1 MYRFAIT
8 TMIQQIRKYTEHILK
23 QNQCK
28 HIKNKDLKKKK
39 AIWNI
44 LSSPDGF
51 SCFIIMEEIDNKAE
65 KRKDADIMKKY
76 KAVFSDIDGTLLNSK
91 HQIPENTRKKIK
103 QINQNGIP
111 YVLVSAR
118 MPKGMT
124 AIRAELEA
132 KSPMI
137 CYSGALVV
145 DEEDHPI
152 YSVAMPQEVAMKL
165 CRRVYE
171 LNPKISV
178 NIYTNDEWLVK
189 DKKEYWAAQESDIT
203 GVIPQEVS
211 FEDEEVYKEVHK
223 VLCMGDKEDIAALEQ
238 QLVKEFPQIRIYRSK
253 DTYLEIM
260 SMKASKSDA
269 IHMLKDHFH
278 VKQEEIM
285 AFGDNF
291 NDIDMIRYA
300 GLGVAMG
307 NAAYEVKEAADIVTD
322 INDNEGER
330 QILDK
335 YFR

>member
-1 MYRFAIT
+1 MEKLLKLENVSYSYRDG
-8 TMIQQIRKYTEHILK
+8 KE
-23 QNQCK
+23 
-28 HIKNKDLKKKK
+28 KNKILEHVSYSFEKGKIYAVVGASGSGKTTTLS
-39 AIWNI
+39 
-44 LSSPDGF
+44 LSSGLDKPDEGKVLF
-51 SCFIIMEEIDNKAE
+51 KGKDIQEIGLNKYRREDISIVFQSYNLIYYMNALE
-65 KRKDADIMKKY
+65 NVMSALEIAGIKR
-76 KAVFSDIDGTLLNSK
+76 
-91 HQIPENTRKKIK
+91 
-103 QINQNGIP
+103 
-111 YVLVSAR
+111 
-118 MPKGMT
+118 
-124 AIRAELEA
+124 
-132 KSPMI
+132 
-137 CYSGALVV
+137 
-145 DEEDHPI
+145 
-152 YSVAMPQEVAMKL
+152 
-165 CRRVYE
+165 
-171 LNPKISV
+171 
-178 NIYTNDEWLVK
+178 K

-203 GVIPQEVS
+203 GVIPQEVF

-307 NAAYEVKEAADIVTD
+307 NAADEVKEVADIVTD

>member
-1 MYRFAIT
+1 
-8 TMIQQIRKYTEHILK
+8 
-23 QNQCK
+23 
-28 HIKNKDLKKKK
+28 
-39 AIWNI
+39 
-44 LSSPDGF
+44 
-51 SCFIIMEEIDNKAE
+51 MEEIDNKAE

-171 LNPKISV
+171 LDPKISV

-253 DTYLEIM
+253 D
-260 SMKASKSDA
+260 
-269 IHMLKDHFH
+269 HFH

-307 NAAYEVKEAADIVTD
+307 NAADEVKQAADIVTD

-335 YFR
+335 YFK

>member
-1 MYRFAIT
+1 M
-8 TMIQQIRKYTEHILK
+8 
-23 QNQCK
+23 
-28 HIKNKDLKKKK
+28 
-39 AIWNI
+39 
-44 LSSPDGF
+44 G
-51 SCFIIMEEIDNKAE
+51 EIDNKAE

-223 VLCMGDKEDIAALEQ
+223 VLCMGDKED
-238 QLVKEFPQIRIYRSK
+238 
-253 DTYLEIM
+253 
-260 SMKASKSDA
+260 
-269 IHMLKDHFH
+269 MLKDHFH

-307 NAAYEVKEAADIVTD
+307 NAADEVKEAADIVTD

-335 YFR
+335 YFK

>member
-1 MYRFAIT
+1 M
-8 TMIQQIRKYTEHILK
+8 
-23 QNQCK
+23 
-28 HIKNKDLKKKK
+28 
-39 AIWNI
+39 
-44 LSSPDGF
+44 G
-51 SCFIIMEEIDNKAE
+51 EIDNKAE

-203 GVIPQEVS
+203 GVIPQEVF

-307 NAAYEVKEAADIVTD
+307 NAADEVKEAADIVTD

-335 YFR
+335 YFK

>member
-1 MYRFAIT
+1 
-8 TMIQQIRKYTEHILK
+8 
-23 QNQCK
+23 
-28 HIKNKDLKKKK
+28 
-39 AIWNI
+39 
-44 LSSPDGF
+44 
-51 SCFIIMEEIDNKAE
+51 MEEIDNKAE

-189 DKKEYWAAQESDIT
+189 DKKEYCLSILEQLGLSKDECKRDIRQLSGGQQQRLCIARSLAANPKILLMDEPTSALDPISTSKIEELIDELKKDYTIIIVTHNMQQATRAADKTAFFLLGELVEFDDTEKIFNKPNDKRTENYIT
-203 GVIPQEVS
+203 G
-211 FEDEEVYKEVHK
+211 
-223 VLCMGDKEDIAALEQ
+223 
-238 QLVKEFPQIRIYRSK
+238 R
-253 DTYLEIM
+253 
-260 SMKASKSDA
+260 
-269 IHMLKDHFH
+269 
-278 VKQEEIM
+278 
-285 AFGDNF
+285 FG
-291 NDIDMIRYA
+291 
-300 GLGVAMG
+300 
-307 NAAYEVKEAADIVTD
+307 
-322 INDNEGER
+322 
-330 QILDK
+330 
-335 YFR
+335 

>member
-1 MYRFAIT
+1 M
-8 TMIQQIRKYTEHILK
+8 
-23 QNQCK
+23 
-28 HIKNKDLKKKK
+28 
-39 AIWNI
+39 
-44 LSSPDGF
+44 
-51 SCFIIMEEIDNKAE
+51 
-65 KRKDADIMKKY
+65 MKKY

-91 HQIPENTRKKIK
+91 HQIPESTKEKIK
-103 QINQNGIP
+103 QINENGIP

-124 AIRAELEA
+124 AIRAELGA

-152 YSVAMPQEVAMKL
+152 YSVAMPQEV
-165 CRRVYE
+165 
-171 LNPKISV
+171 
-178 NIYTNDEWLVK
+178 
-189 DKKEYWAAQESDIT
+189 
-203 GVIPQEVS
+203 S

-223 VLCMGDKEDIAALEQ
+223 VLCMGDKADIAALEQ

-278 VKQEEIM
+278 VKQEETM

-307 NAAYEVKEAADIVTD
+307 NATDEVKEAADIITD

-335 YFR
+335 YFK

>member
-1 MYRFAIT
+1 
-8 TMIQQIRKYTEHILK
+8 
-23 QNQCK
+23 
-28 HIKNKDLKKKK
+28 
-39 AIWNI
+39 
-44 LSSPDGF
+44 
-51 SCFIIMEEIDNKAE
+51 MEEIDNKAE

-145 DEEDHPI
+145 DEEDHPNK
-152 YSVAMPQEVAMKL
+152 SLAMP
-165 CRRVYE
+165 
-171 LNPKISV
+171 
-178 NIYTNDEWLVK
+178 
-189 DKKEYWAAQESDIT
+189 
-203 GVIPQEVS
+203 
-211 FEDEEVYKEVHK
+211 EVYKEVHK

-291 NDIDMIRYA
+291 NDIEMIRYA
-300 GLGVAMG
+300 GLGVAMV
-307 NAAYEVKEAADIVTD
+307 NAADEVKEAADIVTD

>member
-1 MYRFAIT
+1 
-8 TMIQQIRKYTEHILK
+8 
-23 QNQCK
+23 
-28 HIKNKDLKKKK
+28 
-39 AIWNI
+39 
-44 LSSPDGF
+44 
-51 SCFIIMEEIDNKAE
+51 
-65 KRKDADIMKKY
+65 MKKY

-260 SMKASKSDA
+260 SMKASSLSDVPVSS
-269 IHMLKDHFH
+269 MMRLF
-278 VKQEEIM
+278 
-285 AFGDNF
+285 
-291 NDIDMIRYA
+291 
-300 GLGVAMG
+300 L
-307 NAAYEVKEAADIVTD
+307 
-322 INDNEGER
+322 ER
-330 QILDK
+330 STILPL
-335 YFR
+335 YISTTSLIAERSSLSALTLRRSSSL